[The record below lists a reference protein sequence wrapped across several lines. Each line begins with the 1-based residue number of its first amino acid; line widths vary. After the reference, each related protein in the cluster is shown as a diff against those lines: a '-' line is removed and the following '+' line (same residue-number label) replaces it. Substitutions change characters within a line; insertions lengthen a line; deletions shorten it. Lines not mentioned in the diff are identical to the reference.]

1 MHTVNY
7 LEVQQ
12 LQEEIQVL
20 KVRFTAESGN
30 MNDMRA
36 KDLITE
42 DDSEGDGNS
51 KAKIIPVGTEGAI
64 KSDQSVKCQEAAL
77 ELLTRENNRLRRA
90 KYMEGLSNLF
100 PIPAVQTV
108 HIQSPNKIRKW
119 LKELPNVKLVS
130 I

>member
-1 MHTVNY
+1 MQTVNY
-7 LEVQQ
+7 LEFQQ
-12 LQEEIQVL
+12 LQEEIHTL
-20 KVRFTAESGN
+20 KTRFAVETGN
-30 MNDMRA
+30 MNDMRTIA
-36 KDLITE
+36 LNTE
-42 DDSEGDGNS
+42 DDSDGDGNA
-51 KAKIIPVGTEGAI
+51 KAKNIPVGTEAAI
-64 KSDQSVKCQEAAL
+64 KSDQSVKCKEAAL

-108 HIQSPNKIRKW
+108 YIQSPMKIRKW